1 MRIILL
7 TFNEKNNPPIRVKLH
22 ISWKLLL
29 IRFVS
34 IQVDYD
40 QQFDKYVA
48 IFVKF
53 DCFCNKFIDV
63 QRGRLP
69 VSLCVRDHM

>member
-1 MRIILL
+1 M
-7 TFNEKNNPPIRVKLH
+7 
-22 ISWKLLL
+22 
-29 IRFVS
+29 S

-69 VSLCVRDHM
+69 VSLCVRDHMWRNIWLDFDDNFQRYFVD